1 MKGRGRE
8 KQGVG
13 REGRR
18 TSLVVRLSGSVCSE
32 RLCLSS
38 FSDQGV

>member
-1 MKGRGRE
+1 MKGMGRE

-18 TSLVVRLSGSVCSE
+18 TSLVVRLSESVCSE
-32 RLCLSS
+32 QLSS